1 MTKFCIE
8 VKKTLSKVYYEVKYF
23 YNYYFKSSN
32 THATHQYNYVPL
44 QEVVVD
50 SQPVNNKN
58 IPRVYSNPPS
68 FNEPEPE
75 PVSQSIVTEPYPN
88 IGYTV
93 NIRRRPSHEYTSTT
107 EKVLTPISEK
117 SDSEHE
123 LDINITVTE
132 TDARCELDS
141 DDNWE
146 ILDSKND

>member
-1 MTKFCIE
+1 MAPNPNNIHHAP
-8 VKKTLSKVYYEVKYF
+8 VAMVIDAKKAPNINDPTSPINNL
-23 YNYYFKSSN
+23 
-32 THATHQYNYVPL
+32 AGCQL
-44 QEVVVD
+44 
-50 SQPVNNKN
+50 NNKN
-58 IPRVYSNPPS
+58 IPKVYSNPPS

-75 PVSQSIVTEPYPN
+75 PVSQPIVTEPHPN

-123 LDINITVTE
+123 LDIKITVTE